1 VGVSRSE
8 ELFRRAQA
16 VIPGGMNSPVRAFRS
31 VGGSPLFFVSG
42 KGAELTDADGNT
54 YIDFIESWGP
64 HILGHS
70 HPRII
75 KALQTQAERA
85 TSFGAPTESE
95 IELAELIC
103 DLVPS
108 VEMVRLVNSGT
119 EATMSAVRLARAYTH
134 REKIIKFEGCYHGHG
149 DSFLIKAGS
158 GLMTLGVPSSPGV
171 TEGTAKDTLSARYND
186 ITSVQELIRDNENQI
201 AAIIV
206 EPIAGNMGVVPPK
219 KDFLRS
225 LRELCDENDII
236 LIFDEVISGFRAAL
250 GGAQQLYNV
259 MPDLTTLGKIIG
271 GGLPVGAYGGKKEL
285 MQLVAPNGPVYQAG
299 TLSGNPLAV
308 AGGIETLKILRDENP
323 YEALEAKGKSL
334 EDSFNE
340 IIQQNH
346 IPARVNR
353 VGSLLTLFFASEP
366 VVDYDT
372 ALKCDT
378 QKFAAF
384 FHGMLDRGIY
394 LPPSQFEAIFISAAH
409 TQGQLEHTRIAA
421 REALQSIR

>member
-1 VGVSRSE
+1 
-8 ELFRRAQA
+8 LFRRAQA
-16 VIPGGMNSPVRAFRS
+16 VIPGGVNSPVRAFRS

-42 KGAELTDADGNT
+42 KGAEFTDADGKT
-54 YIDFIESWGP
+54 YIDYIGSWGP

-75 KALQTQAERA
+75 NALQKQAERA

-103 DLVPS
+103 NIVPS

-119 EATMSAVRLARAYTH
+119 EATMSAVRLARAYTR
-134 REKIIKFEGCYHGHG
+134 RERIIKFEGCYHGHG

-158 GLMTLGVPSSPGV
+158 GLMTLGIPSSPGV

-186 ITSVQELIRDNENQI
+186 IASVKELIKDNENQI

-219 KDFLRS
+219 KDFLES
-225 LRELCDENDII
+225 LRDLCDDNDIV
-236 LIFDEVISGFRAAL
+236 LIFDEVISGFRASL

-285 MQLVAPNGPVYQAG
+285 MQMVAPSGPVYQAG

-308 AGGIETLKILRDENP
+308 AGGIETLKLLRDENP
-323 YEALEAKGKSL
+323 YEALEAKGKFL
-334 EDSFNE
+334 EDALNE
-340 IIQQNH
+340 IVHQNH
-346 IPARVNR
+346 ISARVNR
-353 VGSLLTLFFASEP
+353 AGSLLTLFFTSEP

-409 TQGQLEHTRIAA
+409 TQEHLERTRIAA
-421 REALQSIR
+421 REVLQSLS